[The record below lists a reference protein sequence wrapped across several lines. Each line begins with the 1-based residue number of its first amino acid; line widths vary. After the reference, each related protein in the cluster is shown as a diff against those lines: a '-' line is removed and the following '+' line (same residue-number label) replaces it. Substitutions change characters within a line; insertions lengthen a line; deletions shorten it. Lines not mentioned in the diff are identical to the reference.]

1 MLNYKVNAQGGFTP
15 AAVAPRC
22 DNSRNGATSSSLS
35 AGAAWGTRHGPL
47 LHSYQHPEF
56 HIKGKGILQSRI
68 FKISVC
74 SVKRGAMDA
83 KVSIQKTG
91 EFFWQN
97 LSPALFYEESRF
109 RE

>member
-22 DNSRNGATSSSLS
+22 DNSQSSATSSSLS
-35 AGAAWGTRHGPL
+35 QGGMGDRHGPL

-68 FKISVC
+68 FNKSVC

-83 KVSIQKTG
+83 KVSNQKTG